1 MKSLRQKVE
10 IYSGRAKALANA
22 LGLNNQGQEQTTAGM
37 SPRLNESDTQA
48 AMKELA
54 LTLEILRELL
64 ATCHSLHIKV
74 DVDSSVLSLTGKILQ
89 DLFGEVLVK
98 AAQSMLYQFVSSVEA
113 INSGPSM
120 LEALM
125 QWREIQVLLSTNPLC
140 LTATSVE
147 GLLDPATIRL
157 RNFERN
163 LDEVT
168 QISFKRNLRY
178 FLSNEWLYP
187 WVHLVDEDSIGRKY
201 DLIFNLAGINQ
212 GVGMNTVD
220 AVIENINSVLRDAD
234 IGGQL
239 LEEIASA
246 LQRVAQTIDLN
257 EYEGIFDI
265 FDDGGTIFSSDQNGW
280 RNSINIIPGN
290 KTGKCQPVL
299 FAFANGRATST
310 PKTMRLVREHLIQC
324 QGTIKVAILFAP
336 LAHIGKGL
344 EESAGD
350 LKAQIR
356 NGPLAAFIPIAIF
369 RNKMSIISW

>member
-1 MKSLRQKVE
+1 
-10 IYSGRAKALANA
+10 
-22 LGLNNQGQEQTTAGM
+22 M

-113 INSGPSM
+113 VNSGSSM

-125 QWREIQVLLSTNPLC
+125 QWREIQALSFSSPLC
-140 LTATSVE
+140 LTVTSVNS
-147 GLLDPATIRL
+147 LLDPATIRL
-157 RNFERN
+157 RKSERN

-168 QISFKRNLRY
+168 QISFKKNLRY

-187 WVHLVDEDSIGRKY
+187 WVRLGDEDSIGRRY

-212 GVGMNTVD
+212 GVEMEKVD
-220 AVIENINSVLRDAD
+220 AVIKNIISVLRDAD
-234 IGGQL
+234 VGGQL
-239 LEEIASA
+239 MEEIASA
-246 LQRVAQTIDLN
+246 LKRVAQTFDLN
-257 EYEGIFDI
+257 GYEGIFDI
-265 FDDGGTIFSSDQNGW
+265 FDDGGSVLSSDEDGW
-280 RNSINIIPGN
+280 RSSINIIPGN
-290 KTGKCQPVL
+290 KSIKCRPVL
-299 FAFANGRATST
+299 FAFAKGGATST
-310 PKTMRLVREHLIQC
+310 RETMRLVREHVIQC

-336 LAHIGKGL
+336 LAHIEKGL
-344 EESAGD
+344 EESVGD
-350 LKAQIR
+350 LEAQIR
-356 NGPLAAFIPIAIF
+356 NHHLAAFIPIALF

>member
-10 IYSGRAKALANA
+10 IYSGRATALANA
-22 LGLNNQGQEQTTAGM
+22 LGLNNQGRAQTTAGM
-37 SPRLNESDTQA
+37 SSRLNEGDTQA
-48 AMKELA
+48 ATKELA
-54 LTLEILRELL
+54 ITLEILRELL
-64 ATCHSLHIKV
+64 ATCHSLHVEV
-74 DVDSSVLSLTGKILQ
+74 DVDSSVLSLTGAILQ
-89 DLFGEVLVK
+89 DSLGEVLAK

-125 QWREIQVLLSTNPLC
+125 QWREIQVLSFSNPLC
-140 LTATSVE
+140 LTVTSVE
-147 GLLDPATIRL
+147 GLLEPATIRL
-157 RNFERN
+157 QNSERN

-168 QISFKRNLRY
+168 QISFKKHLRY

-187 WVHLVDEDSIGRKY
+187 WVHLVDEDSIGRRY
-201 DLIFNLAGINQ
+201 ELIFNLAGINQ
-212 GVGMNTVD
+212 GVGMNKVD
-220 AVIENINSVLRDAD
+220 AVIKNIISVLRDAD

-246 LQRVAQTIDLN
+246 LKRVAQTFDLN
-257 EYEGIFDI
+257 GYEGIFDI
-265 FDDGGTIFSSDQNGW
+265 FEDGGSIFSSDEDGW

-290 KTGKCQPVL
+290 KTEKCRPVL

-310 PKTMRLVREHLIQC
+310 RETVRLVREHVIQC

-344 EESAGD
+344 EESSGD

-356 NGPLAAFIPIAIF
+356 TGHLAAFIPIAIF